1 MAEVYRARDSTLNR
15 DAAIKVL
22 LPAVAFDTKYA
33 MPVIYRTYD
42 VSADGQRFL
51 MIKEGATDGNPPPA
65 SLVVVEPWLEELKR
79 LLPAK

>member
-33 MPVIYRTYD
+33 
-42 VSADGQRFL
+42 
-51 MIKEGATDGNPPPA
+51 PA
-65 SLVVVEPWLEELKR
+65 SLVVVEQWLEELKH